1 MTSESSPTIE
11 KQEAE
16 FVPAWLAVL
25 VLVLL
30 LAVMGVSGYAI
41 RDLMSGRERAVDVAE
56 TAIVRW
62 ESEVKADP
70 NDTQARLQLG
80 YAYQEAGRYDKAVA
94 QYNHALK
101 KEPTNT
107 GALYNIGVVYLRMDL
122 DDKAEQ
128 SFWQVLE
135 VTPDHVLAAKALGDI
150 YAERGQYRS
159 LLRAV
164 RPVVE
169 KHPEIA
175 DLQYLTGLAYENLN
189 RPDWAKARYRLTLK
203 YAPDYV
209 KAREALTRL
218 GEVGDTE

>member
-1 MTSESSPTIE
+1 MPSDLTSTSDT
-11 KQEAE
+11 QEAN

-30 LAVMGVSGYAI
+30 LAVVGVAGYTI
-41 RDLMSGRERAVDVAE
+41 RDLMSGRERAVDVTE

-70 NDTQARLQLG
+70 DDTQARLQLG
-80 YAYQEAGRYDKAVA
+80 YAYQEAGRYDKAVE
-94 QYNHALK
+94 QYNRVLV

-128 SFWQVLE
+128 AFWKVLE

-164 RPVVE
+164 RPVVQQ
-169 KHPEIA
+169 HPEIA
-175 DLQYLTGLAYENLN
+175 DLQYLTGLAYEKLN
-189 RPDWAKARYRLTLK
+189 HPDWAKARYRLALK

-218 GEVGDTE
+218 GEVGEAQ